1 MKNNDQLNLFETKA
15 DWELEWNGMPEFSMN
30 DLTSHRKVIVHF
42 RNNDDFKQ
50 FAELIKQRIGPK
62 QPSIWYPEMPHRIAS
77 DHHYV

>member
-30 DLTSHRKVIVHF
+30 DLTSCRKIIVHF
-42 RNNDDFKQ
+42 RNDEDFKQ
-50 FAELIKQRIGPK
+50 FAEIINQRIGPK

-77 DHHYV
+77 GHNYV